1 VKSERYGLANER
13 DMSDENDGLNME
25 DYYEDYGDDDVDAE
39 TENDA
44 RRADA
49 NPRAGWQGSVHV
61 RHPNIGF
68 RVSKKWRK

>member
-1 VKSERYGLANER
+1 MADGCKLV
-13 DMSDENDGLNME
+13 MSKAIRFLILIVWRFINFLFHFLHS
-25 DYYEDYGDDDVDAE
+25 
-39 TENDA
+39 ENDA

-61 RHPNIGF
+61 GHPNIGF